1 MENYSSLKSSIENIK
16 FFLLS
21 TVLVFTL
28 SLLSAYTNAQEVKIH
43 YPDTEKPEN
52 IPIVFAKELVSSG
65 EHEFS
70 CCFSPDG
77 KEFYFTRAVG
87 IYKKKNIMVIKFD
100 GENWSQPE
108 NALSDFDGETYEPH
122 ITSDGKKLYFM
133 GMVLKEKDGEQTMF
147 MDLYYAEKEDGQWSK
162 ITHLG
167 EPFNPLKSM
176 YISSTKDDI
185 LFTTNR
191 SGEGPDVVY
200 VKIENGEYSNYL
212 DPGPTIN
219 TKQPELYPFVASD
232 GSYLLFNRI
241 TDKGK
246 HLFVCFQ
253 QNDGSWSKAIKVPLG
268 IESGC
273 PMVSPDGKFL
283 FFNSGKKFLNDI
295 YWVSSDV
302 FLLLNPD

>member
-1 MENYSSLKSSIENIK
+1 MDACMKEIFKSVIILVISLFSIIA
-16 FFLLS
+16 
-21 TVLVFTL
+21 
-28 SLLSAYTNAQEVKIH
+28 SANAQVVKIH
-43 YPDTEKPEN
+43 YPDTKQPGN
-52 IPIVFAKELVSSG
+52 QPIIFAKDLVSSD

-87 IYKKKNIMVIKFD
+87 KFKKKSVMVIKFD
-100 GENWSQPE
+100 GEHWVQPE
-108 NALSDFDGETYEPH
+108 KALPGFTGETYEPH
-122 ITSDGKKLYFM
+122 ISGDGMKLYFM
-133 GMVLKEKDGEQTMF
+133 GMTLKEKDGERIML
-147 MDLYYAEKEDGQWSK
+147 MDLYYAEKENGEWSK
-162 ITHLG
+162 VTHLG

-176 YISSTKDDI
+176 FISSTADDQ
-185 LFTTNR
+185 FYTTNR
-191 SGEGPDVVY
+191 SGEGPDIVY
-200 VKIENGEYSNYL
+200 VKLENGKYSDYL

-219 TKQPELYPFVASD
+219 TNMPELYPFVAID

-241 TDKGK
+241 TDEGK
-246 HLFVCFQ
+246 FLFVCFKQ
-253 QNDGSWSKAIKVPLG
+253 KNGSWSEAKEVPIG

-302 FLLLNPD
+302 FMTLKP